1 MVECEHDVKRVVLV
15 SICLR
20 NGILAA
26 INLSKLLLM
35 FMSIQE
41 RQQPIIEI
49 VDLVT
54 AYGQRRILDGI
65 NLQILP
71 GETMTILGRS
81 GCGKSTLLR
90 HLIGLS
96 KPSQGHIFIKGQDIT
111 SLSEEEMLPIRRKI
125 GMLFQGAALFNSM
138 TVGDNVALPL
148 REHTALE
155 EPTIKIMTRM
165 KLDQVG
171 LAGFDD
177 FMPAQLSGGMKK
189 RAALARAIAMDPDIL
204 FCDEPSAGLDPI
216 VAVGIDHL
224 ILKLK
229 KAFHMTIVVVTHEL
243 ASVSL
248 IADRVALLD
257 SGRIIALGTVEQ
269 LKQSA
274 DDKVQQFF
282 NRIPDPE
289 SIDRESY
296 LNSLIE

>member
-1 MVECEHDVKRVVLV
+1 V
-15 SICLR
+15 
-20 NGILAA
+20 AA
-26 INLSKLLLM
+26 GGCGWRGKTNDNFAEVAAANSEQEGSYL
-35 FMSIQE
+35 FMSMQP
-41 RQQPIIEI
+41 QQPIIEI

-54 AYGQRRILDGI
+54 TYGQRRILDGI
-65 NLQILP
+65 NLQIMP

-96 KPSQGHIFIKGQDIT
+96 RPTRGKIFIKGQDIT
-111 SLSEEEMLPIRRKI
+111 LLSEEEMLPIRRKI

-138 TVGDNVALPL
+138 TVSDNVALPL

-155 EPTIKIMTRM
+155 ESTIKIMTRM

-229 KAFHMTIVVVTHEL
+229 KAFRMTIVVVTHEL

-269 LKQSA
+269 LKQSQ

-289 SIDRESY
+289 SIDRDSY
-296 LNSLIE
+296 LNSLIG

>member
-1 MVECEHDVKRVVLV
+1 
-15 SICLR
+15 
-20 NGILAA
+20 
-26 INLSKLLLM
+26 
-35 FMSIQE
+35 MSMQP
-41 RQQPIIEI
+41 QQPIIEI

-54 AYGQRRILDGI
+54 TYGQRRILDGI
-65 NLQILP
+65 NLQIMP

-96 KPSQGHIFIKGQDIT
+96 RPTRGRIFIKGQDIT
-111 SLSEEEMLPIRRKI
+111 LLSEEEMLPIRRKI

-155 EPTIKIMTRM
+155 ESTIKIMTRM

-229 KAFHMTIVVVTHEL
+229 KAFRMTIVVVTHEL

-269 LKQSA
+269 LKQSQ

-289 SIDRESY
+289 SIDRDSY
-296 LNSLIE
+296 LNSLIG

>member
-1 MVECEHDVKRVVLV
+1 
-15 SICLR
+15 
-20 NGILAA
+20 
-26 INLSKLLLM
+26 
-35 FMSIQE
+35 MSLEQ
-41 RQQPIIEI
+41 QQPIIEI

-54 AYGQRRILDGI
+54 SYGQRRVLDGI
-65 NLQILP
+65 NLQIMP

-96 KPSQGHIFIKGQDIT
+96 KPTQGKIFIKGQDIT

-138 TVGDNVALPL
+138 TVSDNVALPL

-155 EPTIKIMTRM
+155 ESTIKIMTRM

-269 LKQSA
+269 LKQSK
-274 DDKVQQFF
+274 DEKVQQFF